1 MGIFYFPS
9 NFVYWRKIPNHE
21 NIKKRILNFIDDNP
35 QILESYEAV
44 FNGKSSYNNT
54 AIYDFFSKNDDITNS
69 VIMDT
74 LKEVVDELNSNDT
87 SLKTNIDSW
96 LINNIWCSKYDENS
110 VVSCHNHEG
119 GGENTTYVNDK
130 PFKLAFS
137 IIYIVNDTN
146 VSNQTEFIQTTS
158 HGVSAYN
165 NSETRFK
172 TSEIKDIG
180 EGSVLVFPTN
190 LYHLVNPVL
199 ESDRVIVSA
208 NISSHFVKSLGLL

>member
-9 NFVYWRKIPNHE
+9 NFVYWRKLPNHE
-21 NIKKRILNFIDDNP
+21 NIKKTILNFIDDNP
-35 QILESYEAV
+35 QILESYSAV

-54 AIYDFFSKNDDITNS
+54 AIYDFFSKNDDIIKS
-69 VIMDT
+69 VIMDS
-74 LKEVVDELNSNDT
+74 LDEAVHELNSNDT

-96 LINNIWCSKYDENS
+96 MINSIWCSKYDEKS

-119 GGENTTYVNDK
+119 GGETTTYVNNK

-137 IIYIVNDTN
+137 IIYVVNDTN
-146 VSNQTEFIQTTS
+146 ASNQTEFIQTTS
-158 HGVSAYN
+158 HGVSAYM

-199 ESDRVIVSA
+199 ESGRVIISA
-208 NISSHFVKSLGLL
+208 NISSHFVNS